1 MLALVSQN
9 VLFIIFFFCWAGWR
23 GAGKTCMH
31 TKQSRNNSGIG
42 VVDLLN
48 IEVSAMYKH
57 IIF

>member
-1 MLALVSQN
+1 MFSL
-9 VLFIIFFFCWAGWR
+9 LFFSFVGR
-23 GAGKTCMH
+23 GGGGRGYNCMH
-31 TKQSRNNSGIG
+31 TKQGRNNSGIG